1 MKLGWLTLN
10 HSPSAAD
17 DGAAIDEQ
25 MQQACLAEALG
36 FDSVW
41 LTEHNFTGESV
52 YGDPIPFASALA
64 MKTERIRIGFAV
76 IQMALRHPVRVA
88 TQLSVVDNLCKGR
101 LDVGVGRGTIFN
113 EYEFVGYGL
122 DSSDSRG
129 RFTENL
135 EIMLRA
141 WTDTPFDFEGKYYKL
156 SIPELRPSP
165 HQRPH
170 PPVWHSAISPSSF
183 QHCGQQGVPLMT
195 VRLGDNVLKERL
207 AVYEEGLAQSGLT
220 EERQRELRKDA
231 AVWRYVHVAESDAQ
245 AEDELVD
252 ALRHIRQHMVH
263 ARETLNPSDFI
274 VEDQFLNAWTD
285 GRVSEEEA
293 LKFTLS
299 TGAFYGTAKRVKEQ
313 FEALRDIDVHH
324 VLCQMSYGFMSHARI
339 TQSMKLFGEQVIPAL
354 R

>member
-1 MKLGWLTLN
+1 MKFGWLTLN
-10 HSPSAAD
+10 HSPSAAE

-25 MQQACLAEALG
+25 MQQACLAETLG

-122 DSSDSRG
+122 DSSDSRE
-129 RFTENL
+129 RFAEGL
-135 EIMLRA
+135 DILLQA
-141 WTDTPFDFEGKYYKL
+141 WTATPFDYEGQYYKV
-156 SIPELRPSP
+156 SIPELRPAP

-170 PPVWHSAISPSSF
+170 PPIWHSAISPSSF
-183 QHCGQQGVPLMT
+183 EHCGRQGVPVMT
-195 VRLGDNVLKERL
+195 VRLGDKVLKERL
-207 AVYEEGLAQSGLT
+207 SLYEEGLKQSHLPD
-220 EERQRELRKDA
+220 ERQRQLRKDA
-231 AVWRYVHVAESDAQ
+231 AVWRYVHVAESEAQ

-252 ALRHIRQHMVH
+252 ALRHTRQHMVH
-263 ARETLNPSDFI
+263 ARETLNPKDFT
-274 VEDQFLNAWTD
+274 VEDQFLNPWSD
-285 GRVSEEEA
+285 GRVDEEDA

-299 TGAFYGTAKRVKEQ
+299 TGAFYGTASRVKEQ
-313 FEALRDIDVHH
+313 MAALRDIDVHH
-324 VLCQMSYGFMSHARI
+324 VLCQMSYGFMSHDRI
-339 TQSMKLFGEQVIPAL
+339 TQSMKLFGRDVMPAL